1 MLFGEKVKQLR
12 QERDWTQP
20 DLAERLGIEQS
31 WLSKIENNK
40 SVPSSDLLNSIAE
53 AFELPLDELL
63 QELDPLYVRNTLASL
78 PEVRGM
84 LQEKKFQIVNDARNW
99 LLVAAV
105 SLALGIA
112 MAFAGDMRVIN
123 EEFYVY
129 QSEGLV
135 YPGEPQNLFEE
146 RRNILS
152 DIARARVGGQT
163 QAAKTQYDRML
174 GEVRSEKELELGSRR
189 EFIEIVSAT
198 FEGTFYIEED
208 SILSDTTD
216 IYGNSVAGGSTG
228 TRLFTYVDTQ
238 IIPSSVN
245 RLITIVGIF
254 FVILGLGLFVIEWR
268 MSRIRSKFGS

>member
-31 WLSKIENNK
+31 WLSKIENDK

-53 AFELPLDELL
+53 TFELSLDELL
-63 QELDPLYVRNTLASL
+63 QELDPVYVRNSLASL

-99 LLVAAV
+99 LLVAAI
-105 SLALGIA
+105 SLALGVA
-112 MAFAGDMRVIN
+112 LAFAGDMRVIN

-135 YPGEPQNLFEE
+135 YPEEPQNLFED
-146 RRNILS
+146 RRSIIG
-152 DIARARVGGQT
+152 DMARARVGGQT

-198 FEGTFYIEED
+198 FRGTFYIEED
-208 SILSDTTD
+208 SIPSDTTD
-216 IYGNSVAGGSTG
+216 IYGNSVAGGSMG
-228 TRLFTYVDTQ
+228 TRMFTFIDSQT
-238 IIPSSVN
+238 IPNSVN
-245 RLITIVGIF
+245 RLIMIVGIF
-254 FVILGLGLFVIEWR
+254 FMILGLGLFIIEWKMTR
-268 MSRIRSKFGS
+268 LRNKFGS